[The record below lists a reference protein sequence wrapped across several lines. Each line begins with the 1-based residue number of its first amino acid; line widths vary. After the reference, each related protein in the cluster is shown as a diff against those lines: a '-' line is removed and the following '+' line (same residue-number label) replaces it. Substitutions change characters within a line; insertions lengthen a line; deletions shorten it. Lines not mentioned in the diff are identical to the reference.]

1 MYNKVFWHFI
11 KSFCDHITKIYY
23 DLNYRFFIL
32 ILSIVSLFSSGVAH
46 TLDMSAETSVSGYT
60 VLAVNNGKLKSQ
72 VNVGDRVLLMCGAAC
87 RTSGGSNVVQYEWTS
102 QDDSTFTTANS
113 REVTVTANKIGSYS
127 YYCKVTNCGPPSVSY
142 IQLTIAGK
150 IVIKLRF
157 YDE

>member
-11 KSFCDHITKIYY
+11 KTFCDHITKIYY
-23 DLNYRFFIL
+23 DLNDRFFIL

-60 VLAVNNGKLKSQ
+60 ILAVNNGKLKSE
-72 VNVGDRVLLMCGAAC
+72 VNVGDKVLLMCGAAC

-113 REVTVTANKIGSYS
+113 REVTVTANKEGMANYF
-127 YYCKVTNCGPPSVSY
+127 CNVTNCGSPSASSVTLS
-142 IQLTIAGK
+142 ISGK
-150 IVIKLRF
+150 IVIK
-157 YDE
+157 